1 LDGYT
6 DALELTVIALG
17 ALLVISVCFVGLTRG
32 LQWMI
37 SLGKKEEA
45 IEAAEPEA
53 PVAQVE
59 APPVTTP
66 VTTKPMPRIADAGVI
81 SSPMPGTVLAVKV
94 EVGAQVRAGDVLLVM
109 ESMKIENEISAPRD
123 GRVKEIYIVE
133 GAFVR
138 RREPLIAI
146 EG

>member
-17 ALLVISVCFVGLTRG
+17 ALLVISLCFLGLTRG
-32 LQWMI
+32 LQWMM
-37 SLGKKEEA
+37 SLGKKEGA
-45 IEAAEPEA
+45 IAAAEPDS

-59 APPVTTP
+59 TPPETAPAA
-66 VTTKPMPRIADAGVI
+66 TKPVPRIADAGVI
-81 SSPMPGTVLAVKV
+81 SSPMPGTVLAIKV

-109 ESMKIENEISAPRD
+109 ESMKIENEISASRD